1 MMYPLVGDLNI
12 NGNTLILI
20 LVVLAI
26 IALVLWL
33 VDWLRRR

>member
-1 MMYPLVGDLNI
+1 MIVPLIGDLNV